1 MLPKIYSKAGN
12 LGLTNAYL
20 LYLFLELLFR
30 VWYVKSLEA
39 TSIYVSREELT
50 FQGFEQ
56 DYSVIIYV
64 VDHVGPH
71 SREF

>member
-1 MLPKIYSKAGN
+1 MLPKIYSKVGN
-12 LGLTNAYL
+12 LGLTHAYL

-30 VWYVKSLEA
+30 VWYVKLLEA
-39 TSIYVSREELT
+39 TFVYVSWKELT

-56 DYSVIIYV
+56 DCSVIIYV
-64 VDHVGPH
+64 VDHVGPR